1 MRFWLVASLL
11 LCTMAHAADAPRP
24 AVAANPLSRMDTP
37 WWRARHQEKLALLR
51 AGPIDLVWLGD
62 SITQNWEVS
71 GPPDWM
77 DFAPVW
83 RQYYGGRH
91 SLNLGFKGDTTQH
104 LLWRLTHGEIDGIDP
119 RVAIVLIGANNL
131 GRVRNTA
138 PQIVAGIDAV
148 VDTMRTKLPRTH
160 IILLSILPSIRSA
173 YANRTTERV
182 NTELGQRFA
191 AVPGATSPG
200 VTFIDV
206 TDLFSSRGEVDR
218 TLFYDDQLT
227 PPDPPLHPTPA
238 AMARLAA
245 RIEPVIA
252 AVLRDPRR

>member
-1 MRFWLVASLL
+1 MRAWILALL
-11 LCTMAHAADAPRP
+11 LLAGTANAADTPRP

-37 WWRARHQEKLALLR
+37 WWRARHLEKLALLR

-62 SITQNWEVS
+62 SITQNWESS

-91 SLNLGFKGDTTQH
+91 PLNLGFKGDTTQH
-104 LLWRLTHGEIDGIDP
+104 LLWRLTNGEIDGIDP

-131 GRVRNTA
+131 GRVHNTA

-148 VDTMRTKLPRTH
+148 IDTVRAKLPRTH

-173 YANRTTERV
+173 YASRTTERV
-182 NTELGQRFA
+182 NGDLSHRFA
-191 AVPGATSPG
+191 AVPG
-200 VTFIDV
+200 VTFLDV
-206 TDLFSSRGEVDR
+206 TDLFLTRGEVDR
-218 TLFYDDQLT
+218 AAFYDDRLD

-245 RIEPVIA
+245 RIEPLVA
-252 AVLRDPRR
+252 AALAEPRR